1 MRVHFSFFFL
11 LFLDSGRVRY
21 TELIKLNIQAV
32 LVKYSFLYVISTE
45 GLERRRRKK
54 RRKRKEKERATAPC
68 IWQNGKRGALHAE
81 MGRSVTSVY
90 EEREEERGGKH
101 CACT

>member
-1 MRVHFSFFFL
+1 M
-11 LFLDSGRVRY
+11 
-21 TELIKLNIQAV
+21 
-32 LVKYSFLYVISTE
+32 VKYSFLYVISTE

-81 MGRSVTSVY
+81 MGRSVTKK
-90 EEREEERGGKH
+90 EKKKGGENTVRVPEMASRL
-101 CACT
+101 CV